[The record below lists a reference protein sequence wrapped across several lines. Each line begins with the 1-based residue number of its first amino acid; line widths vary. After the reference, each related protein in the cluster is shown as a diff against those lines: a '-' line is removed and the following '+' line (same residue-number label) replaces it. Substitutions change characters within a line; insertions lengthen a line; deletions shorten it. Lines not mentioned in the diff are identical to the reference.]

1 MSERPTPDLT
11 ILETRVYRGANVWSY
26 EKAIHLVVDL
36 GSLEKYPTNTLPG
49 FTDNI
54 LQMLPGLREHSCS
67 RGRRGGFVERLN
79 EGTWLGHVAEHCALA
94 LQQVVGHD
102 IRRGKTRQ
110 VKGRTGVYN
119 VVFGYID
126 ERVGLAAA
134 KLAIRLV
141 NHLVEADPEF
151 DWDAELEAFILR
163 AERTAFGPS
172 TQALVDEAVSR
183 DIPWIRLNQHSLVQ
197 LGQGVHAK
205 RIRATMTSETAS
217 IAVDIAS
224 DKDLTT
230 KLLGAAGLPVPKQ
243 DSVRTEDQAV
253 RVAER
258 IGYPVVVKPLDGNHG
273 RGVCLDL
280 QSELDVREAFPIAK
294 EQSRRG
300 WVIVESFVT
309 GKDYRCLVIDGRIAA
324 IAERVPASVT
334 GDGTSTVEQLVDLT
348 NADPR
353 RGVGHEKV
361 LTRIKVDA
369 AAEEVLA
376 AQGHTLS
383 SIPAEGEM
391 VKLALTGNMSTGGI
405 SIDRTFEAHP
415 ENVEIAEEAARM
427 IGLDIAGI
435 DFICPDITEPVRETG
450 GAICE
455 VNAAP
460 GFRMHTH
467 PTIGEPQFIAKPV
480 VDMLFPPGAPSR
492 IPIVAVTGTNG
503 KTTTSRMIS
512 HIFKGM
518 GRKVGMTS
526 TDGVVIDERL
536 VIRADASGP
545 RSARMVLQNPRVDF
559 AVFEVARGGI
569 LREGLGYERN
579 DVAVVLNVQPD
590 HLGLRGID
598 TVEQLADVKAV
609 LVEAVPR
616 DGHAVLNADDPLVRE
631 MRRRCSGQVVW
642 FSMEEPGSEARDMI
656 DAHCRRGGKALV
668 LNPSERGEMI
678 VVKHGRREMQLAWT
692 HLLPATFG
700 GRARMNVQNT
710 LAAAAAAFAAGAPLH
725 DIRQGLRS
733 FSTNY
738 YLSPGRL
745 NEVEVNGVNVI
756 VDYCHNAPGMKMLG
770 DFVDRVGE
778 TPGLVARARPP
789 LPDRDHRHGRR
800 PAGRGHA
807 RARPHRRTA
816 LRRGRGPR
824 GRRSSGPAARRHR
837 DAGDRGSAH
846 RHGGGRPVQAG
857 RDGPRGDRRGPA
869 RHEPR
874 QPRRPRGGVRR
885 PARRS
890 DGRARDLV
898 QPGPGRQR
906 RQRRGPGRRPGLR
919 AGVHRRLTRDHP
931 GQELEHRRVRR
942 VDQVT
947 AVDDLVP
954 GVGQHVGEAYVDG
967 APDGVRRLAGEDQR
981 RLEHRGQVVH
991 GGRERLGAEVEAA
1004 AVDLGEHGRPAGG
1017 QDPPRLLGDPL
1028 PELRAEREVEQGARH
1043 RLRVRVTRGQ
1053 QLLTQLARPAPSAR
1067 VDGEDRR
1074 LEQDQRLHQ
1083 VRTAYGEGQRD
1094 LPTGAPAD
1102 DHRRRGVQLGQQC
1115 RDVLDLVVEVD
1126 RRLRSVEGAAVVAP
1140 PVVGDAASPSGQLLR
1155 GSVPEHGRTRAAV
1168 DPQDREPGATVL
1180 VVEVQAGPAKAGH
1193 PPSLRAPARS

>member
-1 MSERPTPDLT
+1 MTASPDLA
-11 ILETRVYRGANVWSY
+11 IVETRVYRGANVWSY
-26 EKAIHLVVDL
+26 DKAIHLVVDL
-36 GSLEKYPTNTLPG
+36 GSLEEHPTDKLPG
-49 FTDNI
+49 FTDNL

-79 EGTWLGHVAEHCALA
+79 EGTWLGHVSEHVALA

-110 VKGRTGVYN
+110 VKGEKGRYN
-119 VVFGYID
+119 VVFGYVD
-126 ERVGLAAA
+126 ENVALAAA
-134 KLAIRLV
+134 RLAVRLV
-141 NHLVEADPEF
+141 NHLVQADPAFE
-151 DWDAELEAFILR
+151 WDEELESFIKR

-172 TQALVDEAVSR
+172 TQAIVDEAVSR
-183 DIPWIRLNQHSLVQ
+183 DIPWIRLNQYSLVQ

-205 RIRATMTSETAS
+205 RIRATMTSATSA
-217 IAVDIAS
+217 IAVDVAS

-230 KLLGAAGLPVPKQ
+230 RLLGAAGLPVPKQ
-243 DSVRTEDQAV
+243 ESVRTVDQAV
-253 RVAER
+253 TVAER
-258 IGYPVVVKPLDGNHG
+258 IGFPVVVKPLDGNHG

-280 QSELDVREAFPIAK
+280 QDADAVREAFPIAQ

-300 WVIVESFVT
+300 NVIVESFVT
-309 GKDYRCLVIDGRIAA
+309 GKDYRCLIIDGRLAA
-324 IAERVPASVT
+324 VAERVPAHVV
-334 GDGTSTVEQLVDLT
+334 GDGTSTVQQLVDLT

-361 LTRIKVDA
+361 LTRIKVDKA
-369 AAEEVLA
+369 ATDLLDT
-376 AQGHTLS
+376 QGHTLDS
-383 SIPAEGEM
+383 VPEAGEM
-391 VKLALTGNMSTGGI
+391 VKLTLTGNMSTGGI

-427 IGLDIAGI
+427 VGLDIAGI

-467 PTIGEPQFIAKPV
+467 PTIGDPQFIAKPV
-480 VDMLFPPGAPSR
+480 VDMLFPPGATSR

-512 HIFKGM
+512 HIFKGL

-536 VIRADASGP
+536 LIRADASGP

-609 LVEAVPR
+609 VVEAVPR

-631 MRRRCSGQVVW
+631 MRRKCSGQVVW
-642 FSMEEPGSEARDMI
+642 FSMAEPGSEVRDMI

-678 VVKHGRREMQLAWT
+678 VVKHGPREMQLAWT
-692 HLLPATFG
+692 HLLPATFA

-745 NEVEVNGVNVI
+745 NEVEVNGVHVI
-756 VDYCHNAPGMKMLG
+756 VDYCHNAPGMRALG

-778 TPGLVARARPP
+778 TLTSTHELGKAQRIGVIATAGDRRDEDMRELGEVAAEHFDVVVVREDANLRRRAAGETAGLVA
-789 LPDRDHRHGRR
+789 
-800 PAGRGHA
+800 
-807 RARPHRRTA
+807 
-816 LRRGRGPR
+816 
-824 GRRSSGPAARRHR
+824 
-837 DAGDRGSAH
+837 
-846 RHGGGRPVQAG
+846 
-857 RDGPRGDRRGPA
+857 
-869 RHEPR
+869 
-874 QPRRPRGGVRR
+874 
-885 PARRS
+885 
-890 DGRARDLV
+890 
-898 QPGPGRQR
+898 
-906 RQRRGPGRRPGLR
+906 
-919 AGVHRRLTRDHP
+919 
-931 GQELEHRRVRR
+931 
-942 VDQVT
+942 
-947 AVDDLVP
+947 
-954 GVGQHVGEAYVDG
+954 
-967 APDGVRRLAGEDQR
+967 DGVRAAMEAGSR
-981 RLEHRGQVVH
+981 CRQV
-991 GGRERLGAEVEAA
+991 ELILDEIEAVRHA
-1004 AVDLGEHGRPAGG
+1004 MS
-1017 QDPPRLLGDPL
+1017 
-1028 PELRAEREVEQGARH
+1028 RANPG
-1043 RLRVRVTRGQ
+1043 
-1053 QLLTQLARPAPSAR
+1053 
-1067 VDGEDRR
+1067 
-1074 LEQDQRLHQ
+1074 
-1083 VRTAYGEGQRD
+1083 
-1094 LPTGAPAD
+1094 
-1102 DHRRRGVQLGQQC
+1102 
-1115 RDVLDLVVEVD
+1115 DLVVLCVD
-1126 RRLRSVEGAAVVAP
+1126 KHPAVMTELETWSSWAQAGAGASADAPAADPDYTPATEGA
-1140 PVVGDAASPSGQLLR
+1140 
-1155 GSVPEHGRTRAAV
+1155 
-1168 DPQDREPGATVL
+1168 
-1180 VVEVQAGPAKAGH
+1180 
-1193 PPSLRAPARS
+1193 